1 MDYVPAPGPDAPLR
15 LPPQCNRCQDN
26 PVAWTSPRVDFCYKC
41 LPGGP
46 FAAPPCR
53 WCGTTNDY
61 FSQGLCALC
70 HPRSPQRPGSC
81 KGCLAWGVYPRY
93 NWTCWPCR
101 WWRTHYPEGTCDY
114 CRRLARIGNSGAC
127 RLCVEQ
133 AQITQEP
140 GRALDYAGANQ
151 HSQQLFLANMLFKK
165 RITPRLA
172 PEPSLRPGPR
182 ARRAVTAS
190 VRTDPGKS
198 RYKNQL
204 PYPAGTSFDEETSTQ
219 LALFDMAPDPQAV
232 RRRALIEDSE
242 LIRYCAAIVDEHADR
257 FGWSVRQRND
267 VTRSLRLLQTLRQ
280 EPTAKIRASDVLMLP
295 RYDGNIVSTIDVLA
309 EAGLLIE
316 DRPSRVE
323 VYFASRS
330 RNLPPLMRE
339 HLELWLNVMLDG
351 SRLAPRQVPR
361 DPQTAR
367 VQIAGL
373 VTVVNT
379 WVDLGYT
386 SFAQVTRA
394 DIEAALAPL
403 NPGRRHAAELG
414 LRSLYRTLKGRKLV
428 FTNPMRGLKSNPLA
442 GTIPLALDPAVI
454 REELNHPDPVVALAV
469 ALVAF
474 HALTGKQLRA
484 LQLTDIVD
492 GHLTIGDRVI
502 PLAGPVR
509 TRLTAWLDHRNR
521 RWPGCLNPH
530 LLVSRRTAPRLVPVG
545 HSFPWKGITL
555 RPQALRE
562 DRILHE
568 IHATGGDIRRV
579 CDLFGLSIEGATRYL
594 RTIEHPDLAIGL
606 ADHDVPHRGSGA
618 HH

>member
-1 MDYVPAPGPDAPLR
+1 MPAPGPDAPLR
-15 LPPQCNRCQDN
+15 LPPRCNQCQAN
-26 PVAWTSPRVDFCYKC
+26 PVAWTSPRVDFCYEC

-46 FAAPPCR
+46 FPAPPCR
-53 WCGTTNDY
+53 WCGTTKDY

-114 CRRLARIGNSGAC
+114 CGRLARIGNSGAC

-165 RITPRLA
+165 RVTPRLSPRMTPGKPPGPA
-172 PEPSLRPGPR
+172 LRPGPR
-182 ARRAVTAS
+182 ASNAATAS
-190 VRTDPGKS
+190 VRTGNEPWKS
-198 RYKNQL
+198 RYRNQL
-204 PYPAGTSFDEETSTQ
+204 AFPADTGFEDQTTSQ
-219 LALFDMAPDPQAV
+219 LTLFDMAPDPDAV

-242 LIRYCAAIVDEHADR
+242 LTRYCAAIVDDHAER

-267 VTRSLRLLQTLRQ
+267 VTRSLRLLQTLRD

-295 RYDGNIVSTIDVLA
+295 RYDGNIVSTNDVLA

-323 VYFASRS
+323 VYFAARASA
-330 RNLPPLMRE
+330 LPPLMRE
-339 HLELWLNVMLDG
+339 HLELWLNVMLEG
-351 SRLAPRQVPR
+351 SRIAPRQVPR
-361 DPQTAR
+361 DPQTAH

-379 WVDLGYT
+379 WVAAGHT

-394 DIEAALAPL
+394 DVEAALAPL

-414 LRSLYRTLKGRKLV
+414 LRSLFKTLKGRKLV
-428 FTNPMRGLKSNPLA
+428 FANPMRGIKSSRLN

-484 LQLTDIVD
+484 IKLTDIVD
-492 GHLTIGDRVI
+492 GQLTVGDRVI
-502 PLAGPVR
+502 PLAAPVR
-509 TRLTAWLDHRNR
+509 TRLTAWLNQRNR
-521 RWPGCLNPH
+521 RWPASANPH

-579 CDLFGLSIEGATRYL
+579 CDLFGLSVEGATRYL
-594 RTIEHPDLAIGL
+594 KTIEHPDLTTPS
-606 ADHDVPHRGSGA
+606 AD
-618 HH
+618 

>member
-1 MDYVPAPGPDAPLR
+1 MPAPGPNAPLR
-15 LPPQCNRCQDN
+15 LPPRCNRCQSN
-26 PVAWTSPRVDFCYKC
+26 PVAWTNPRVDFCYQC

-46 FAAPPCR
+46 FPAPACR
-53 WCGTTNDY
+53 WCGTSRDY
-61 FSQGLCALC
+61 FSQGLCSLC

-114 CRRLARIGNSGAC
+114 CGRLARIGNSGAC

-133 AQITQEP
+133 AQISQEP
-140 GRALDYAGANQ
+140 GRALDYTGANQ

-182 ARRAVTAS
+182 ARKSVNVS

-219 LALFDMAPDPQAV
+219 LALFDMAPDPEAV
-232 RRRALIEDSE
+232 RRRALTEDSE
-242 LIRYCAAIVDEHADR
+242 LIRYCSAIVDDHAER

-267 VTRSLRLLQTLRQ
+267 VIRSLRLLQTLRE

-295 RYDGNIVSTIDVLA
+295 RYDGNIISTIDVLA

-323 VYFASRS
+323 IYFATKAST
-330 RNLPPLMRE
+330 LPPLMRE
-339 HLELWLNVMLDG
+339 HLELWLTVMLEG
-351 SRLAPRQVPR
+351 SKLAPRQVPR

-367 VQIAGL
+367 VQIVGL

-379 WVDLGYT
+379 WVDFGYT

-414 LRSLYRTLKGRKLV
+414 LRSLFRTLKGRKLV
-428 FTNPMRGLKSNPLA
+428 FTNPMRGIKHTPLA
-442 GTIPLALDPAVI
+442 GNIPLALDPAVI

-474 HALTGKQLRA
+474 HAPTGKQLRA
-484 LQLTDIVD
+484 IKLTDIVD
-492 GHLTIGDRVI
+492 GQLTIGERVI

-509 TRLTAWLDHRNR
+509 TRLAAWLDHRNR
-521 RWPGCLNPH
+521 RWPNCANPH

-568 IHATGGDIRRV
+568 IHATGGDVRRV
-579 CDLFGLSIEGATRYL
+579 CDLFGLSVDGATRYL
-594 RTIEHPDLAIGL
+594 KTIEHPDLATPPATIPATSP
-606 ADHDVPHRGSGA
+606 ADTK
-618 HH
+618 